1 MANIKSAI
9 KRIRS
14 SEKRRVRN
22 QRARTQT
29 RTYIKR
35 ARAQIDAGQ
44 LEGAQNSVA
53 EAIQALDKAAQ
64 KGILHRNNAAR
75 RKARLMQKLSQATKD
90 TQA

>member
-1 MANIKSAI
+1 M
-9 KRIRS
+9 RS

-22 QRARTQT
+22 RLVRTQT
-29 RTYIKR
+29 RTYVKK
-35 ARAQIDAGQ
+35 ARAQIDEGQ

-64 KGILHRNNAAR
+64 KGILHPNNAAR
-75 RKARLMQKLSQATKD
+75 RKARLVQKLSQATKD

>member
-1 MANIKSAI
+1 MANIKSAL
-9 KRIRS
+9 KRMRS

-22 QRARTQT
+22 RQVRTQT
-29 RTYIKR
+29 RTYVKK

-44 LEGAQNSVA
+44 LEGAQKGVA

-75 RKARLMQKLSQATKD
+75 RKARLIQKLSQATKD